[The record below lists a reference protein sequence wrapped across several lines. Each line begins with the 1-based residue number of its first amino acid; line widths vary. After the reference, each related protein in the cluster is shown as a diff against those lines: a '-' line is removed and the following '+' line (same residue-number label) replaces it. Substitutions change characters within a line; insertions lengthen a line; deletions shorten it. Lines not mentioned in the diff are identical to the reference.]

1 MDIFRSTVSGST
13 TSIDS
18 LCCRAGTGVS
28 DGQPLVAPIVQSTTF
43 CRDGVDSRATHQYS
57 RVSNP
62 TVSALEEV
70 LGALEDAP
78 PAVCF
83 TTGLAAESALL
94 LALLKSGDHVVC
106 GQAVY
111 GGTTRLLQRILAPLG
126 ITTDFVD
133 TTDLRAVAAAVE
145 ARPRLVFIETPAN
158 PTLEVTDIRAVADLA
173 HRAGALLAVDNT
185 FLTPVLQQ
193 PLRLGADIT
202 VTSTTKFIEGHSA
215 APGGAVVARDPS
227 LIDRLR
233 FVRKSTGAIQTPLHA
248 WLTLQGLKTL
258 PLRLRAQSASAATLA
273 GWLDTHAAVARVH
286 YPSLAAP
293 ALAGAQHLGAQ
304 GAVLSFELAGG
315 LAAARH
321 VAGALRLCRLVEHVG
336 SVETLVTHP
345 ATMTHADLTPT
356 DRARAGVSD
365 GLLRLSVGL
374 EDVREIQ
381 DDLESALASVDAEV
395 TR

>member
-1 MDIFRSTVSGST
+1 MNSFHSSAHGSAI
-13 TSIDS
+13 SIES
-18 LCCRAGTGVS
+18 LCCRAGAGES
-28 DGQPLVAPIVQSTTF
+28 DGQPLVAPIVQSTTY

-62 TVSALEEV
+62 TVSALEDV

-83 TTGLAAESALL
+83 ATGLAAETALL

-106 GQAVY
+106 GRAVY
-111 GGTTRLLQRILAPLG
+111 GGTTRLLQRILGPLG
-126 ITTDFVD
+126 VTTDFID
-133 TTDLRAVAAAVE
+133 TTDPGVVATAVGD
-145 ARPRLVFIETPAN
+145 RTRLVFIETPAN
-158 PTLEVTDIRAVADLA
+158 PTLEVTDVRAVADIA

-215 APGGAVVARDPS
+215 APGGAVVARDPE
-227 LIDRLR
+227 LLERLR

-258 PLRLRAQSASAATLA
+258 PLRLRAQSASASQLA
-273 GWLDTHAAVARVH
+273 AWLAAHPAVVRVH

-293 ALAGAQHLGAQ
+293 ALAESQHLGAH
-304 GAVLSFELAGG
+304 GAVLAFEPAGG
-315 LAAARH
+315 SAAARH
-321 VAGALRLCRLVEHVG
+321 VAGTLRLCRLVEHVG

-345 ATMTHADLTPT
+345 ATMTHADLTPAE
-356 DRARAGVSD
+356 RARAGVSD

-374 EDVREIQ
+374 EDVREIR
-381 DDLESALASVDAEV
+381 DDLESALATIAAEV
-395 TR
+395 DR